1 MWCQQASLDLSNL
14 ALGQIFTKPAC
25 LLGWQANCVSSM
37 CCWCMLGSIIGL
49 ASAAFSVSPAK
60 QGWVQEK
67 PPPANQ
73 KRQNSQMTNV
83 LLPTSVAS
91 YCLALNIEEPCDF
104 CGRHLLLNYAFA
116 LKRKRSP
123 NKTSLFFF
131 PITVGLVCWSWV
143 GGAKVTSIRRVLE
156 YCWAAEHKP
165 FAVSAVTFQAFSLSL
180 IL

>member
-1 MWCQQASLDLSNL
+1 M
-14 ALGQIFTKPAC
+14 
-25 LLGWQANCVSSM
+25 
-37 CCWCMLGSIIGL
+37 
-49 ASAAFSVSPAK
+49 
-60 QGWVQEK
+60 QEK

-91 YCLALNIEEPCDF
+91 YCLALNIEEPRDF

-131 PITVGLVCWSWV
+131 SYNCRACLLVMSGWGKSNF
-143 GGAKVTSIRRVLE
+143 
-156 YCWAAEHKP
+156 H
-165 FAVSAVTFQAFSLSL
+165 
-180 IL
+180 